1 MKKIVTALIIGFVLL
16 GTTTQAN
23 AAPELSLSSATM
35 EPGGTASLNLTLAGG
50 TEAYAGVNAK
60 ILLPQGVSLTG
71 ISRGE
76 LLSSGSFTIDYQ
88 TSPDGMNNGATIIAY
103 SGTDTFSASDGVLLI
118 LNLQA
123 ADDTAPGDHQIDFAT
138 TDTGLVN
145 SKYALS
151 NADGSVSVSPAP
163 RAGSIIIES
172 ESKDIDSDGLP
183 DSWEQQIID
192 AQTNDA
198 IMTVED
204 VNPEDD
210 FDGDG
215 DSNLTEYT
223 NNTGP
228 TDPTDFNINP
238 DDTDRDGLPDTW
250 EQQIVD
256 EYIRDDITAIGDV
269 NPEDDF
275 DGDRDTNLT
284 EHENGTDPTDPTDFT
299 VTPDDSDRDAM
310 PDTWEQQ
317 IIDADPDDN
326 IITIEDVNP
335 HDDFD
340 GDEKS
345 NLMEYDNGTDPII
358 PAPIQPGDLDGD
370 EHLTLADAVIALKIA
385 CGLDSGVLIGADA
398 DGDGKIGV
406 AEVVFILQKVA
417 GFEANPEF

>member
-1 MKKIVTALIIGFVLL
+1 MELRIYNTLTKRIEVFEPFEKGIVRMYVCGPTVYDYSHLGHGRTYVLFDALKRYLVLL
-16 GTTTQAN
+16 GYN
-23 AAPELSLSSATM
+23 VFHV
-35 EPGGTASLNLTLAGG
+35 
-50 TEAYAGVNAK
+50 VN
-60 ILLPQGVSLTG
+60 IT
-71 ISRGE
+71 
-76 LLSSGSFTIDYQ
+76 
-88 TSPDGMNNGATIIAY
+88 
-103 SGTDTFSASDGVLLI
+103 
-118 LNLQA
+118 
-123 ADDTAPGDHQIDFAT
+123 
-138 TDTGLVN
+138 
-145 SKYALS
+145 
-151 NADGSVSVSPAP
+151 
-163 RAGSIIIES
+163 
-172 ESKDIDSDGLP
+172 DIDDK
-183 DSWEQQIID
+183 IINR
-192 AQTNDA
+192 ARS
-198 IMTVED
+198 E
-204 VNPEDD
+204 
-210 FDGDG
+210 G
-215 DSNLTEYT
+215 
-223 NNTGP
+223 
-228 TDPTDFNINP
+228 
-238 DDTDRDGLPDTW
+238 RDW
-250 EQQIVD
+250 REIVD